1 MNYSKIILW
10 ACLAVTGSTLI
21 SCGDAATANIGI
33 RDSKPAP
40 TGNVIQFKI
49 DDDLV
54 TSSGW
59 NISRFDM
66 GQGVR
71 MNITSNMHE
80 DKRTISFNINGW
92 TPGRYSLFSGARDA
106 GTAYGDY
113 KPDYNDMLNAFG
125 FEDGE
130 IHIEK
135 IDIEKGLVN
144 ASFFGTITNGHEKH
158 FITEGKIING
168 KLRSGITKY

>member
-1 MNYSKIILW
+1 LHALQQLA
-10 ACLAVTGSTLI
+10 ACCSPAVMPQPQALALR
-21 SCGDAATANIGI
+21 TASGRWQKTI
-33 RDSKPAP
+33 
-40 TGNVIQFKI
+40 TFKI
-49 DDDLV
+49 DSEFV
-54 TSSGW
+54 FTSGW

-71 MNITSNMHE
+71 LNITSNMHQ

-92 TPGRYSLFSGARDA
+92 KTGRYSLYSGARDA

-113 KPDYNDMLNAFG
+113 KPAYNDMLNSFQ

-135 IDIEKGLVN
+135 IDIDKGLVN
-144 ASFFGTITNGHEKH
+144 ASFFGTLTNGREKH
-158 FITEGKIING
+158 SISDGRIVNG